1 MKKRGSSGFTLM
13 ELIIAITIFSIVIA
27 IGYKIIS
34 GISIYTNNQKNI
46 TLNMSSA
53 NLINQY
59 LTKDIEQSKSIGDK
73 ETINNISYKYTIFK
87 ENTTI
92 DYIVENHT
100 KKNKDTYNLTR
111 KEGSSEI
118 LIVDG
123 QQRYDDNPFLINE
136 TKNKG
141 VYEVIVNYK
150 ENKVNKKYSFNT
162 SSRLTLDLDNNDN
175 NGNIDNKVNTLD
187 ISSDIN
193 ISNIKE
199 EW

>member
-1 MKKRGSSGFTLM
+1 MKKRDSSGFTLM

-73 ETINNISYKYTIFK
+73 ENINNISYKYTIFK

-92 DYIVENHT
+92 DYIVENNT

-141 VYEVIVNYK
+141 VYEVTVNYK
-150 ENKVNKKYSFNT
+150 ENKINKTYSFNT
-162 SSRLTLDLDNNDN
+162 SSRLTLDLDSND
-175 NGNIDNKVNTLD
+175 DNVSMDNEVNTLD
-187 ISSDIN
+187 SSSDIN

-199 EW
+199 N

>member
-1 MKKRGSSGFTLM
+1 MKKRDSSGFTLM

-73 ETINNISYKYTIFK
+73 ENINNISYKYTIFK

-92 DYIVENHT
+92 DYIVENNT

-141 VYEVIVNYK
+141 VYEVTVNYK
-150 ENKVNKKYSFNT
+150 ENKINKKYSFNT
-162 SSRLTLDLDNNDN
+162 SSRLTLDLDSND
-175 NGNIDNKVNTLD
+175 DNVSMDNEVNTLD
-187 ISSDIN
+187 SSSDTD

-199 EW
+199 N

>member
-1 MKKRGSSGFTLM
+1 MKKRDSSGFTLM

-92 DYIVENHT
+92 DYIVENNT

-141 VYEVIVNYK
+141 VYEVTVNYK
-150 ENKVNKKYSFNT
+150 ENKINKKYSFNT

-199 EW
+199 D

>member
-1 MKKRGSSGFTLM
+1 MKKRDSSGFTLM

-73 ETINNISYKYTIFK
+73 ENINNISYKYTIFK

-92 DYIVENHT
+92 DYIVENNT

-141 VYEVIVNYK
+141 VYEVTVNYK
-150 ENKVNKKYSFNT
+150 ENKINKKYSFNT
-162 SSRLTLDLDNNDN
+162 SSRLTLDLDSND
-175 NGNIDNKVNTLD
+175 DNVSMDNEVNTLD
-187 ISSDIN
+187 SSSDIN

-199 EW
+199 D

>member
-1 MKKRGSSGFTLM
+1 MKKRGNSGFTLM

-141 VYEVIVNYK
+141 VYGVIVNYK
-150 ENKVNKKYSFNT
+150 ENKVNKKYSFHT
-162 SSRLTLDLDNNDN
+162 STRLTLDLDSNDD
-175 NGNIDNKVNTLD
+175 NGNMDNEVNTLD
-187 ISSDIN
+187 SSSDIN

-199 EW
+199 D

>member
-1 MKKRGSSGFTLM
+1 MKKRDSSGFTLM

-73 ETINNISYKYTIFK
+73 ENINNISYKYTIFK

-92 DYIVENHT
+92 DYIVENNT

-141 VYEVIVNYK
+141 VYEVTVNYK
-150 ENKVNKKYSFNT
+150 ENKINKKYSFNT
-162 SSRLTLDLDNNDN
+162 SSRLTLDLDSNDD
-175 NGNIDNKVNTLD
+175 NGSMDNEVNTLD
-187 ISSDIN
+187 SSSDIN

-199 EW
+199 D